1 MPNIV
6 SICGGVYLGQGSHLL
21 GWEPGCSQ
29 LWHGFSPSPA
39 LISTFPAQA
48 VLVPGIPNPSRIWET
63 GPGKAF
69 WMVSCWAAWLCC
81 TGWWTRP
88 GPRQRS
94 DALHT
99 RSTGISPPCQTLPGL
114 GPTHWAGVPSL
125 TSWFALRA
133 WIRAQTPVISAMCTE
148 NINRPFHQLPA
159 LSSRCGQMPGKPLTG
174 VCGLLLPRFT
184 ACGQEQHD
192 FFCWLCCSQG
202 LSGVGTAKRR
212 CYFMAALL

>member
-1 MPNIV
+1 M
-6 SICGGVYLGQGSHLL
+6 LGSMALL
-21 GWEPGCSQ
+21 
-29 LWHGFSPSPA
+29 HRMVDK
-39 LISTFPAQA
+39 TRAQA
-48 VLVPGIPNPSRIWET
+48 E
-63 GPGKAF
+63 
-69 WMVSCWAAWLCC
+69 
-81 TGWWTRP
+81 
-88 GPRQRS
+88 S

-99 RSTGISPPCQTLPGL
+99 RSTGTSPPCQTLPGL

-192 FFCWLCCSQG
+192 FFAGSVALRVCQGWGQPKEGATSWLPCCSG
-202 LSGVGTAKRR
+202 TVNISGVHNRKYMHTDLLQLAKER
-212 CYFMAALL
+212 FSV